1 MYFCRAKNFE
11 NMNVISRKYYAEKI
25 DAWLGKEQVVVLVGQ
40 RRIGKSYIL
49 KDFILRHQKDSDAN
63 IIFID
68 KEKREFDEIQDYR
81 QLNDYLAQRMDA
93 NKHNYILIDE
103 IQDISDWER
112 SIRSYRSEPNTDIII
127 TGSNAK
133 MLSSDLSTLLA
144 GRYQEIKVHGL
155 SYNEFLEFHQLD
167 DSDEALQKYLF
178 YGGLPGL
185 RIVGIENTEN
195 IAEYLQ
201 SVLNT
206 IILKDVIERHSIRN
220 VTFFN
225 NLLHFIA
232 DNIGKPFSANNI
244 SKAMKSQNQ
253 DFSTNV
259 VLAYSSY
266 LSEAYLLHQVSRY
279 DIHGK
284 KIFESNGKFY
294 FEDVGIRN
302 ILNGGNHSGDI
313 EKIIENVVFQELLRL
328 GYDVK
333 VGSLR
338 AGEIDFVCTKMSQR
352 IYVQVA
358 YIIASEETNQREF
371 GQLAKIADNYP
382 KYVISMTPLVEQS
395 NYNGITHIGLRKFL
409 KNGLS

>member
-1 MYFCRAKNFE
+1 
-11 NMNVISRKYYAEKI
+11 MNVISRKYYAEKI
-25 DAWLGKEQVVVLVGQ
+25 DAWLGKEQVIVLVGQ

-81 QLNDYLAQRMDA
+81 QLNDYLAQRMVA

-266 LSEAYLLHQVSRY
+266 LSEAYLLHHVSRY

>member
-1 MYFCRAKNFE
+1 
-11 NMNVISRKYYAEKI
+11 MNVISRKYYAEKI
-25 DAWLGKEQVVVLVGQ
+25 DAWLGKEQVIVLVGQ

-81 QLNDYLAQRMDA
+81 QLNDYLAQRMVA

-302 ILNGGNHSGDI
+302 ILNGGNHSDDI

>member
-244 SKAMKSQNQ
+244 SKAMKAQNQ

-302 ILNGGNHSGDI
+302 ILNGGNHSDDI

-358 YIIASEETNQREF
+358 YIIASKETNQREF

>member
-81 QLNDYLAQRMDA
+81 QLNDYLAQRMVA

-302 ILNGGNHSGDI
+302 ILNGGNHSADI

>member
-81 QLNDYLAQRMDA
+81 QLNDYLAQRMVA

-313 EKIIENVVFQELLRL
+313 EKIIENVVE
-328 GYDVK
+328 VPEE
-333 VGSLR
+333 V
-338 AGEIDFVCTKMSQR
+338 
-352 IYVQVA
+352 
-358 YIIASEETNQREF
+358 II
-371 GQLAKIADNYP
+371 
-382 KYVISMTPLVEQS
+382 
-395 NYNGITHIGLRKFL
+395 
-409 KNGLS
+409 

>member
-1 MYFCRAKNFE
+1 
-11 NMNVISRKYYAEKI
+11 MNVISRKYYAEKI
-25 DAWLGKEQVVVLVGQ
+25 DAWLGKEQVIVLVGQ

-81 QLNDYLAQRMDA
+81 QLNDYLAQRMVA

-244 SKAMKSQNQ
+244 SKAMKSQNH

-302 ILNGGNHSGDI
+302 ILNGGNHSDDI

>member
-1 MYFCRAKNFE
+1 
-11 NMNVISRKYYAEKI
+11 MNVISRKYYAEKI

-81 QLNDYLAQRMDA
+81 QLNDYLAQRMVA

-253 DFSTNV
+253 DFSTNA

-409 KNGLS
+409 KNGFL